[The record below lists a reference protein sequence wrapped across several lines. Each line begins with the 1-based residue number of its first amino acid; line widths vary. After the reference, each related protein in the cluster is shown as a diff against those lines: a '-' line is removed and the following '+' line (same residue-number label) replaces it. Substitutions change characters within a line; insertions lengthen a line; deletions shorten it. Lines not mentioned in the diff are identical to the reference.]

1 MPDETGFEA
10 VGRRGGQAF
19 NAVFAGEIRLMAG
32 AFATGSRAAV
42 NVGITGGGV
51 GGEGLGKQG
60 FDGVQGSEGTG

>member
-1 MPDETGFEA
+1 
-10 VGRRGGQAF
+10 
-19 NAVFAGEIRLMAG
+19 MAG

-60 FDGVQGSEGTG
+60 FDGVHGSEGTG